1 MSKQKRDLP
10 EINFIAASLR
20 TTTGEAHHDLIDVA
34 IVSKN
39 NFREKG
45 LISNR
50 RKFGNL
56 KEKESKVG
64 NTYKYRRNQFNKLV
78 SFQM

>member
-34 IVSKN
+34 IATKN
-39 NFREKG
+39 DSRKKTSFPTDQKCPTIVTESRKSERKREQG
-45 LISNR
+45 W
-50 RKFGNL
+50 
-56 KEKESKVG
+56 
-64 NTYKYRRNQFNKLV
+64 
-78 SFQM
+78 

>member
-39 NFREKG
+39 NFREKRPHFQQTEM
-45 LISNR
+45 SN
-50 RKFGNL
+50 
-56 KEKESKVG
+56 
-64 NTYKYRRNQFNKLV
+64 LV
-78 SFQM
+78 HGKSET

>member
-34 IVSKN
+34 IATRN
-39 NFREKG
+39 NFRKK
-45 LISNR
+45 R
-50 RKFGNL
+50 PH
-56 KEKESKVG
+56 
-64 NTYKYRRNQFNKLV
+64 
-78 SFQM
+78 FQQTEMVNFADGKSET

>member
-34 IVSKN
+34 IATKN
-39 NFREKG
+39 NFRGKRPYIQQTK
-45 LISNR
+45 LSN
-50 RKFGNL
+50 
-56 KEKESKVG
+56 
-64 NTYKYRRNQFNKLV
+64 LV
-78 SFQM
+78 YGKSET

>member
-20 TTTGEAHHDLIDVA
+20 TTTGEAHHDLIDVT

-39 NFREKG
+39 DFREKKA
-45 LISNR
+45 S
-50 RKFGNL
+50 FP
-56 KEKESKVG
+56 
-64 NTYKYRRNQFNKLV
+64 TDRNF
-78 SFQM
+78 

>member
-39 NFREKG
+39 NFREK
-45 LISNR
+45 R
-50 RKFGNL
+50 PH
-56 KEKESKVG
+56 
-64 NTYKYRRNQFNKLV
+64 
-78 SFQM
+78 FQ

>member
-34 IVSKN
+34 IASTN
-39 NFREKG
+39 NFRKKG
-45 LISNR
+45 LIFNTPKWSTLCTES
-50 RKFGNL
+50 L
-56 KEKESKVG
+56 KPEIKREQSW
-64 NTYKYRRNQFNKLV
+64 
-78 SFQM
+78 

>member
-20 TTTGEAHHDLIDVA
+20 TTTGEAHHDLIDVTIA
-34 IVSKN
+34 TKN
-39 NFREKG
+39 NFRKKG

-50 RKFGNL
+50 PKWSTLFTESLKPERKI
-56 KEKESKVG
+56 EQSW
-64 NTYKYRRNQFNKLV
+64 
-78 SFQM
+78 